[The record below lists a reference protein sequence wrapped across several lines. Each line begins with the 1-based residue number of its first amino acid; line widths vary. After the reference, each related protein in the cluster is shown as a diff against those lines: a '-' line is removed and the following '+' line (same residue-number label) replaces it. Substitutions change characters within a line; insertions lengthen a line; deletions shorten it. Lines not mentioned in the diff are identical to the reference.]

1 MKKNQNGVTLIALA
15 VTIIVM
21 LILAGVTMATLTG
34 DNGIITQS
42 RRTAAANTEG
52 TVKEKMQTAFNSV
65 IIQVNMDRA
74 GTEAYVAQTHINDYV
89 KVIKNSIGAS
99 ETITYPTS
107 VATDKAVSGLTTKKY
122 NVYVVGNN
130 KIKIDYTDTTF
141 ALATGA
147 TVDEKKSLY
156 PMLSATIT
164 FNDNDVTYTAPVTH
178 ALK

>member
-74 GTEAYVAQTHINDYV
+74 GTEAYIAQDHINDYV
-89 KVIKNSIGAS
+89 AVIKDSIGS
-99 ETITYPTS
+99 GETKTFPTS
-107 VATDKAVSGLTTKKY
+107 VSTEKAVADLTTKKY

-141 ALATGA
+141 NLAKSDS
-147 TVDEKKSLY
+147 VNEKKSLY
-156 PMLSATIT
+156 PFLSATIT
-164 FNDNDVTYTAPVTH
+164 FDVNEVTYEAPVTH

>member
-42 RRTAAANTEG
+42 RRTAAASTEG

-65 IIQVNMDRA
+65 ILQVNINRA

-89 KVIKNSIGAS
+89 AVIKDSIGSGETKTFSTSAS
-99 ETITYPTS
+99 
-107 VATDKAVSGLTTKKY
+107 TDKALSELTTKKY

-130 KIKIDYTDTTF
+130 KIKIDYKDTTF
-141 ALATGA
+141 ALATSA
-147 TVDEKKSLY
+147 EVNEKKSLY